1 MSVEG
6 VCIHVK
12 LLLSATKEITGVLT
26 VIWHVTTATIIASLW
41 A

>member
-6 VCIHVK
+6 ICTCVK
-12 LLLSATKEITGVLT
+12 LLLSAMKKVTGVLT
-26 VIWHVTTATIIASLW
+26 VIWHVPVATIIASLW